1 MDSIGGIKSMENGLG
16 GRKPGRGQGKFA
28 PKNNRSDASDD
39 QNAPAE
45 ALHSAVRH
53 DPRLGQKIDTT
64 A

>member
-16 GRKPGRGQGKFA
+16 GRKPDHGRGKFA
-28 PKNNRSDASDD
+28 PKNSRNDTSDD
-39 QNAPAE
+39 KNAPADT
-45 ALHSAVRH
+45 LHSPVPH